1 MGQWTE
7 FDVITGN
14 PTIMYFFDEIYEDN
28 KKTYK
33 QLEKDFDK
41 KYNWNNSV
49 VVIKKDGSITK
60 PGRYNSYGSV
70 DILTPKTKKI
80 KETIVITNQ
89 GFKPAEGIMIN
100 KTTADYLKN
109 HKLFKTCSKKVNMFS
124 AIQKLMKKDFSL
136 KKVLKMGP
144 IEKYVGLQDLNVT
157 NQKKYKNGYGILT
170 EGIDAWVL
178 VDPKLNTSDGKKN
191 HQRITKV
198 VDSLMTKICAD
209 NRISH
214 NKPKPTP
221 KPSDRK
227 SSCGKRNPS
236 PPCKKGFESKKNKK
250 GGSCCYKKKAD
261 IIKPNVKP
269 NKPSP
274 TLNKQNTK
282 IKKGCDLIIA
292 QNVINKFSKGKL
304 YYYRSKKKVLNTK
317 EALKIAISM
326 IGNKC

>member
-14 PTIMYFFDEIYEDN
+14 PAIMYFFDEIYEDN

-41 KYNWNNSV
+41 KYNWNNNV

-89 GFKPAEGIMIN
+89 GFEPAEGIMIN

-109 HKLFKTCSKKVNMFS
+109 HKLFKTCSKKVNIFN

-144 IEKYVGLQDLNVT
+144 IEKYIGLQDLNVT
-157 NQKKYKNGYGILT
+157 NQKKNKNGYGILT

-191 HQRITKV
+191 HLRITKII
-198 VDSLMTKICAD
+198 DSLMIKICAD

-214 NKPKPTP
+214 NKPTP
-221 KPSDRK
+221 KPSERK
-227 SSCGKRNPS
+227 SSCSKRNPS
-236 PPCKKGFESKKNKK
+236 PPCKKGYESRKNKK
-250 GGSCCYKKKAD
+250 GDSCCYKSKANL
-261 IIKPNVKP
+261 I
-269 NKPSP
+269 
-274 TLNKQNTK
+274 K

-292 QNVINKFSKGKL
+292 QNVLNKFADGKL
-304 YYYRSKKKVLNTK
+304 YYYRSKKKVPNTK

-326 IGNKC
+326 IDNNC